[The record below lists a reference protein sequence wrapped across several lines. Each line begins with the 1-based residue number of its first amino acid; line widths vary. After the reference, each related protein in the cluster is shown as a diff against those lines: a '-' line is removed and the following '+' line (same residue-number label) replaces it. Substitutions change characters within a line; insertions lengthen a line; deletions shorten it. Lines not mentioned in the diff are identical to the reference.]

1 VVTFCDRKINLTPLI
16 QMGENFVIPDETVIS
31 RIYLFRNQ
39 KVMLDKDL
47 AEFYGI
53 ATKVL
58 NQAVKRL
65 LKLTRNGLVGETEIH
80 YS

>member
-1 VVTFCDRKINLTPLI
+1 MVTFCDHKINLTPLI
-16 QMGENFVIPDETVIS
+16 QMGENFVIPDETVIN

-47 AEFYGI
+47 AMFYGI

-58 NQAVKRL
+58 NQAVKRNI
-65 LKLTRNGLVGETEIH
+65 RRFPESFYV
-80 YS
+80 SAR